1 IMVCGGFLTV
11 EHMRRGM
18 APTDA
23 CLETL
28 KRVVQLTPPRL
39 LHPNGRPRFNL
50 NFYAVNKRGDFG
62 AASLYPGKFA
72 AHDGRNGALRDTAHL
87 FPGSE

>member
-1 IMVCGGFLTV
+1 MVCGGFLTV
-11 EHMRRGM
+11 EHMRRGL

-23 CLETL
+23 CRETL

-62 AASLYPGKFA
+62 AASLYPGQYA

-87 FPGSE
+87 FPRSE